1 MNIQV
6 KIAKTF
12 PQTEKLK
19 AIVNLTID
27 DSFAVHGIKIFDS
40 GKGLFVTMPNIKNG
54 EKRKDIFHPINRES
68 REKLIADILSVYHE
82 QEQQAEPQQAEEKPQ
97 VPKSGTSKKS

>member
-12 PQTEKLK
+12 PQTENLK
-19 AIVNLTID
+19 AIVNLTLD

-40 GKGLFVTMPNIKNG
+40 GKGLFVAMPNIKNG
-54 EKRKDIFHPINRES
+54 EKRKDIFHPINKES
-68 REKLIADILSVYHE
+68 REKLVQAILATY
-82 QEQQAEPQQAEEKPQ
+82 QEQQKEPEQITDEEQKP
-97 VPKSGTSKKS
+97 

>member
-19 AIVNLTID
+19 AIVNITLD

-40 GKGLFVTMPNIKNG
+40 EKGLFVAMPNIKSG
-54 EKRKDIFHPINRES
+54 EKRKDISHPISKES
-68 REKLIADILSVYHE
+68 REKLVQAILATYHE

>member
-12 PQTEKLK
+12 PQTGKLK
-19 AIVNLTID
+19 AIVNITLD

-40 GKGLFVTMPNIKNG
+40 EKGLFVAMPNIKNG
-54 EKRKDIFHPINRES
+54 EKRKDIFHPINKES
-68 REKLIADILSVYHE
+68 REKLVQAILATYQEHQKEPE
-82 QEQQAEPQQAEEKPQ
+82 QITDEEQKPK
-97 VPKSGTSKKS
+97 PNTRKKS

>member
-19 AIVNLTID
+19 AIVNITLD

-40 GKGLFVTMPNIKNG
+40 EKGLFVAMPNIKNG
-54 EKRKDIFHPINRES
+54 EKRKDIFHPINKES
-68 REKLIADILSVYHE
+68 REKLVQAILAMY
-82 QEQQAEPQQAEEKPQ
+82 QEQQKEPEQITDEEQKPK
-97 VPKSGTSKKS
+97 PSTRKKT

>member
-6 KIAKTF
+6 KIVKTF

-40 GKGLFVTMPNIKNG
+40 AKGLFVTMPNIKTG
-54 EKRKDIFHPINRES
+54 EKRKDIFHPISKES
-68 REKLIADILSVYHE
+68 REKLVQVILETYHE
-82 QEQQAEPQQAEEKPQ
+82 QQNETKQITSEQQPPNA
-97 VPKSGTSKKS
+97 

>member
-19 AIVNLTID
+19 TIVNITLD

-40 GKGLFVTMPNIKNG
+40 EKGLFVTMPNIKTL
-54 EKRKDIFHPINRES
+54 EKRKDIFHPINKDARARVNDTVLSAYELYLSQNQSAKES
-68 REKLIADILSVYHE
+68 ATFS
-82 QEQQAEPQQAEEKPQ
+82 QAM
-97 VPKSGTSKKS
+97 

>member
-6 KIAKTF
+6 KIVKTF

-27 DSFAVHGIKIFDS
+27 D
-40 GKGLFVTMPNIKNG
+40 
-54 EKRKDIFHPINRES
+54 RKQCS
-68 REKLIADILSVYHE
+68 
-82 QEQQAEPQQAEEKPQ
+82 
-97 VPKSGTSKKS
+97 

>member
-6 KIAKTF
+6 KIVKTF

-27 DSFAVHGIKIFDS
+27 DSFAVHGIKILDS
-40 GKGLFVTMPNIKNG
+40 EKGLFVAMPNIKSG
-54 EKRKDIFHPINRES
+54 EKRKDIFHPINQES
-68 REKLIADILSVYHE
+68 REKLIAVIFAEYHAQLQETESAESE
-82 QEQQAEPQQAEEKPQ
+82 Q
-97 VPKSGTSKKS
+97 

>member
-19 AIVNLTID
+19 AIVNITLD

-40 GKGLFVTMPNIKNG
+40 EKGLFVAMPNIKNG
-54 EKRKDIFHPINRES
+54 EKRKDIFHPINQES
-68 REKLIADILSVYHE
+68 REKLVQVILATY
-82 QEQQAEPQQAEEKPQ
+82 QEQQKEPEQIADQEQNPKPR
-97 VPKSGTSKKS
+97 TRKKT

>member
-40 GKGLFVTMPNIKNG
+40 EKGLFVAMPNIKNG
-54 EKRKDIFHPINRES
+54 EKRKDIFHPIDKES
-68 REKLIADILSVYHE
+68 REKLITAILAAYLGQQKEPE
-82 QEQQAEPQQAEEKPQ
+82 QVESEQQA
-97 VPKSGTSKKS
+97 PKSGTRQKS